1 MHWIWI
7 VAIALIVL
15 IVVGPRRLTKLGGA
29 LGKSV
34 TEFRKESS
42 APDGGGTKAAT
53 KDKSG

>member
-1 MHWIWI
+1 MHWVWI

-42 APDGGGTKAAT
+42 GSGGSAT
-53 KDKSG
+53 TASKKDKSG

>member
-42 APDGGGTKAAT
+42 ATDASSTTTKG
-53 KDKSG
+53 KSR

>member
-15 IVVGPRRLTKLGGA
+15 ILVGPRRLTKLGGA

-42 APDGGGTKAAT
+42 GTGGSATNAST
-53 KDKSG
+53 KDKSR